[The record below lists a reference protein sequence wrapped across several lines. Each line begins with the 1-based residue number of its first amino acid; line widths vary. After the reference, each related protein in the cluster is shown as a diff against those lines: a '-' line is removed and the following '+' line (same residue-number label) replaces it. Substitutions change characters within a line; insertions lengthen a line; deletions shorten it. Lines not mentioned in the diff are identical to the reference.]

1 MKQTR
6 RKVQA
11 TEHVSGRI
19 QSGFSLIEVLIAL
32 VVLAIGLLG
41 LGLLQTM
48 NLRYT
53 QSANQRTMAVN
64 LASELLDTMRT
75 NRSLATAYSM
85 GQTDFSDTATP
96 FDPATGCGAPTSLS
110 ASANALRW
118 RCEVKE
124 RLGTD
129 AYAIVDVA
137 LPTVVVTVV
146 WREDGLPGNEEGNVE
161 LRTRL

>member
-1 MKQTR
+1 MRLTWR
-6 RKVQA
+6 QA
-11 TEHVSGRI
+11 HARGHAVGRAQI
-19 QSGFSLIEVLIAL
+19 GFSLIEVLIAL

-75 NRSLATAYSM
+75 NRSLATAYAM
-85 GQTDFSDTATP
+85 GQTDFSASATP
-96 FDPATGCGAPTSLS
+96 FDPATGCGAATSLS

-129 AYAIVDVA
+129 AYATVDVS
-137 LPTVVVTVV
+137 LPAVIVTVV
-146 WREDGLPGNEEGNVE
+146 WREDGLPGNQEGNVE